1 MGFLV
6 VFEWPLKT
14 VYTVIVLLQT
24 SSMLM
29 IWDFL
34 QAKKLNT
41 MDQELDLEVEKDE
54 DFNADDGK
62 KDKLAS
68 P

>member
-1 MGFLV
+1 MI
-6 VFEWPLKT
+6 KT
-14 VYTVIVLLQT
+14 TKRGYTVIVLLQT

>member
-1 MGFLV
+1 
-6 VFEWPLKT
+6 
-14 VYTVIVLLQT
+14 
-24 SSMLM
+24 MLM

-41 MDQELDLEVEKDE
+41 VDQELDLEVEKDE

-62 KDKLAS
+62 KDKLVS